1 MRENY
6 TLTRLYVDQA
16 LKSGAEVDL
25 SREQIHYLNT
35 VLRMSTGDQLRLFNP
50 DDGEWQAEILDLGK
64 RAASLRVIKRLREFY
79 RVPDIWVCFPP
90 VRKHRNMFII
100 EKGTELGVRAFQP
113 ILTNRT
119 QHAKTN
125 LGKMQAH
132 IVEAAQQT
140 ERLCLPSIMPSQ
152 SLDECLASWDP
163 SRSLIMADEAG
174 DCPPAFDV
182 LKNTS
187 GPAALMV
194 GPEGGFTPEERQRLR
209 DHPSVTPV
217 SLGPRILRA
226 DTAAISLLT
235 LWQAVQGDW
244 REKQS

>member
-1 MRENY
+1 MRENH
-6 TLTRLYVDQA
+6 TLTRLYIDKTLA
-16 LKSGAEVDL
+16 SGAEFAL
-25 SREQIHYLNT
+25 PREQVHYLNT
-35 VLRMSTGDQLRLFNP
+35 VLRMSAGDQLRLFNP
-50 DDGEWQAEILDLGK
+50 DDGEWQAEIITAGK
-64 RAASLRVIKRLREFY
+64 RAAILRVNKRLREPY
-79 RVPDIWVCFPP
+79 RVPDIWLCFPP

-152 SLDECLASWDP
+152 SLDECLGSWDP

-174 DCPPAFDV
+174 DCPPAHDV
-182 LKNTS
+182 LKTMS

-194 GPEGGFTPEERQRLR
+194 GPEGGFTPIEREQLR

-244 REKQS
+244 RENQS